1 MYSFI
6 KKMKDDEKITI
17 EDIAEIEKTFSFQMP
32 EILKEYY
39 LANNGASIHRCI
51 FSVDGYEVEVAKLV
65 ELKYGYLPLE
75 KIIEMDRKNGFI
87 SPNMIPI
94 ARNSGG
100 DYYYWDSKSGK
111 VYLFLCDS
119 IENPIWICQNVEE
132 FFSLLQ
138 KNSQTSTLNKN

>member
-17 EDIAEIEKTFSFQMP
+17 EVIAEIEKTFSFQMP

-75 KIIEMDRKNGFI
+75 KIIEMDRKDGFI

-100 DYYYWDSKSGK
+100 DHYYWDSKSGK

-138 KNSQTSTLNKN
+138 KNSQTSI

>member
-39 LANNGASIHRCI
+39 LVNNGASIHRCI

-75 KIIEMDRKNGFI
+75 KIIEMDRKDGFI

-138 KNSQTSTLNKN
+138 KNSQTSI

>member
-138 KNSQTSTLNKN
+138 KNSQTSI

>member
-75 KIIEMDRKNGFI
+75 KIIEMDRKDGFI

-94 ARNSGG
+94 ARNTGG

-138 KNSQTSTLNKN
+138 KNSQTSI

>member
-51 FSVDGYEVEVAKLV
+51 FSIDGYEVEVAKLV

-75 KIIEMDRKNGFI
+75 KIIEMDRKDGFI

-138 KNSQTSTLNKN
+138 KNSQTSI

>member
-1 MYSFI
+1 
-6 KKMKDDEKITI
+6 MKDDEKITI
-17 EDIAEIEKTFSFQMP
+17 EDIAEIEKAFSFQMP
-32 EILKEYY
+32 EILKEWY

-75 KIIEMDRKNGFI
+75 KIIAMDRKYGLI
-87 SPNMIPI
+87 LPNMIPI

-111 VYLFLCDS
+111 VYLFLCNS
-119 IENPIWICQNVEE
+119 IENPIWICQNIEE

-138 KNSQTSTLNKN
+138 KNSQTSI

>member
-75 KIIEMDRKNGFI
+75 KIIEMDRKDGFI

-94 ARNSGG
+94 ARKSGG

-138 KNSQTSTLNKN
+138 KNSQTSI

>member
-75 KIIEMDRKNGFI
+75 KIIEMDRKAGFI

-138 KNSQTSTLNKN
+138 KNSQTSI

>member
-75 KIIEMDRKNGFI
+75 KIIEMDRKDGFI

-94 ARNSGG
+94 ARNTGG

-138 KNSQTSTLNKN
+138 KNTQTSI

>member
-1 MYSFI
+1 MYSFM

-75 KIIEMDRKNGFI
+75 KIIEMDRKDGFI

-138 KNSQTSTLNKN
+138 KNSQTSI

>member
-75 KIIEMDRKNGFI
+75 KIIEMDRKDGFI

-138 KNSQTSTLNKN
+138 KNSQTDM

>member
-75 KIIEMDRKNGFI
+75 KIIEMDRKDGFI

-119 IENPIWICQNVEE
+119 MENPIWICQNVEE

-138 KNSQTSTLNKN
+138 KNSQTSM

>member
-51 FSVDGYEVEVAKLV
+51 FRVDGYEVEVAKLV

-75 KIIEMDRKNGFI
+75 KIIEMDRKDGFI

-138 KNSQTSTLNKN
+138 KNSQTSI

>member
-17 EDIAEIEKTFSFQMP
+17 EDIEEIEKTFSFQMP

-75 KIIEMDRKNGFI
+75 KIIEMDRKDGFI

-138 KNSQTSTLNKN
+138 KNSQTSI

>member
-75 KIIEMDRKNGFI
+75 KIIEMDRKDGFI

-119 IENPIWICQNVEE
+119 IENPIWICQNIEE

-138 KNSQTSTLNKN
+138 KNSQTSI

>member
-39 LANNGASIHRCI
+39 LANNGASIHRCF

-75 KIIEMDRKNGFI
+75 KIIEMDRKDGFI

-138 KNSQTSTLNKN
+138 KNSQTSI

>member
-75 KIIEMDRKNGFI
+75 KIIEMDRKDGFI

-119 IENPIWICQNVEE
+119 IENPIWICQNVDE

-138 KNSQTSTLNKN
+138 KNSQTSI